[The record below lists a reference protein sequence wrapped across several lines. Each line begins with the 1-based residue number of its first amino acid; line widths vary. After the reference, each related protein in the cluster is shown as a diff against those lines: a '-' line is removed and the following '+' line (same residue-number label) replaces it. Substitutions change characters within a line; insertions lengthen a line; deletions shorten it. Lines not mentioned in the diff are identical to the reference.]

1 MSISARKPI
10 GAVWVKSREHC
21 DGILTKCTYPGMICN
36 VRCGL
41 VWRLVNL
48 PGSKLYPSRIFLL
61 AALGKSYIKALVSLF
76 DPMLVVANQG
86 DQTATAGVLVGV
98 KQVRGTCYF
107 IALEDRPQ

>member
-1 MSISARKPI
+1 MKEDHVKRHHQCGFTSTASIS
-10 GAVWVKSREHC
+10 
-21 DGILTKCTYPGMICN
+21 
-36 VRCGL
+36 
-41 VWRLVNL
+41 
-48 PGSKLYPSRIFLL
+48 SKIFLL
-61 AALGKSYIKALVSLF
+61 AAQGKRYIKALVSLF

>member
-1 MSISARKPI
+1 V
-10 GAVWVKSREHC
+10 AVRAAPWACVAA
-21 DGILTKCTYPGMICN
+21 G
-36 VRCGL
+36 
-41 VWRLVNL
+41 L
-48 PGSKLYPSRIFLL
+48 PGSKYPSRIFLL